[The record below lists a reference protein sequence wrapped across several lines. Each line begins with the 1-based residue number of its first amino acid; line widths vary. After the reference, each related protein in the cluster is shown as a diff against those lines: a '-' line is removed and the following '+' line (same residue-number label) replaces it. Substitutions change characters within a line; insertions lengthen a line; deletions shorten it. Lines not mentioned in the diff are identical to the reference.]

1 MYNLDLATWQLGKK
15 LIYVEEKFCLRFKLY
30 KNFSDNPQKQS
41 MDALIVTKQKSC
53 ANDSFRFQSLYSG
66 KVTGTIIM
74 LHVPSFTK
82 KVV

>member
-41 MDALIVTKQKSC
+41 MDALIVTK
-53 ANDSFRFQSLYSG
+53 
-66 KVTGTIIM
+66 
-74 LHVPSFTK
+74 
-82 KVV
+82 